1 MWLQVFITYNER
13 NKRLFTSERID
24 NRQLSENVI
33 DHVRLKLSSLKV
45 KKSAQIVEVSK
56 QWDVLMNEA

>member
-1 MWLQVFITYNER
+1 M
-13 NKRLFTSERID
+13 FTSERID
-24 NRQLSENVI
+24 NRELIENVI
-33 DHVRLKLSSLKV
+33 NHVRLKLSSLKV